1 MDIFCNKLSVN
12 SFMKLSRNVIMV
24 IENNIKI
31 IKDKVSYIYII
42 ILEM

>member
-1 MDIFCNKLSVN
+1 
-12 SFMKLSRNVIMV
+12 MKLSRNVIMV

-31 IKDKVSYIYII
+31 IKDKVGYIYII

>member
-1 MDIFCNKLSVN
+1 
-12 SFMKLSRNVIMV
+12 MKLSRNVIMV